1 MVAAGRDLGSLLTQM
16 KQKPAVV
23 QRALDSHKQSFSISQ
38 FAQIKNRQRTLE
50 NISHHILPGFN
61 CGAFW
66 RRDTAACNQLK

>member
-38 FAQIKNRQRTLE
+38 FAQIKNRQRLGWVGLGGTM
-50 NISHHILPGFN
+50 
-61 CGAFW
+61 A
-66 RRDTAACNQLK
+66 Q